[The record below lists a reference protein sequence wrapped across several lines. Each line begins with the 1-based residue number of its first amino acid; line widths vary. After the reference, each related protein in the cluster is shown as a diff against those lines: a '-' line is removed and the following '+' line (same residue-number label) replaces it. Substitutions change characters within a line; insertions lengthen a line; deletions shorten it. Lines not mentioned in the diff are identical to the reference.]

1 MLHKLNFE
9 IKITIRLHKN
19 FRKVSLKR
27 KTNQEKTNKQTKQ
40 ATKSKNQKRRDTLPT
55 QPVFPKDFSQVVYL
69 FLS

>member
-27 KTNQEKTNKQTKQ
+27 KTNQEKTNKQTDETSNKIK
-40 ATKSKNQKRRDTLPT
+40 KSKKT
-55 QPVFPKDFSQVVYL
+55 
-69 FLS
+69 